1 MFHEA
6 KGDSVQIARMYM
18 DSLLVESRVVGA
30 VRPDT
35 SFRFL
40 GETFEMPIMTAALSG
55 LCFGSKKVLKKGIS
69 PIGLIG
75 ISAIMG
81 MLIYGL

>member
-30 VRPDT
+30 VKPAPSGWNT
-35 SFRFL
+35 NQI
-40 GETFEMPIMTAALSG
+40 ETQYPLALTAAISSG
-55 LCFGSKKVLKKGIS
+55 DVL
-69 PIGLIG
+69 
-75 ISAIMG
+75 
-81 MLIYGL
+81 